1 MMFWTFPRHC
11 TTHNDVDP
19 APPNLKTLLLKDV
32 TERMHTPI
40 PNTLEPQPHTDHL
53 EASKGGMKVRRI
65 KDPLYK
71 DSYFGIIPPTFIPP
85 FEAPEPCDFSWHR
98 YCAALVLLLVHA
110 YANDPTT
117 QASLLQNQCHHS
129 RNHPRSRLIPR
140 QEGRQKRF

>member
-32 TERMHTPI
+32 TERMHTQI

-85 FEAPEPCDFSWHR
+85 FEAPEFKQ
-98 YCAALVLLLVHA
+98 HA
-110 YANDPTT
+110 SNLKP
-117 QASLLQNQCHHS
+117 
-129 RNHPRSRLIPR
+129 
-140 QEGRQKRF
+140 